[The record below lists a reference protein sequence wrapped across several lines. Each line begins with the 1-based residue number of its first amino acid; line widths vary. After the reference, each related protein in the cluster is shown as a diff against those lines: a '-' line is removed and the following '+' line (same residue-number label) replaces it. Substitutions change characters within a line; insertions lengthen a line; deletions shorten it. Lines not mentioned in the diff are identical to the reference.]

1 MNKNFKSIIASKE
14 DIHNKCVE
22 IAALIDAKH
31 TDKDVVLVGLLKGA
45 YVFTSDLA
53 REIKNE
59 NLFVE
64 FMVAKS
70 YSNGES
76 TGTVKVVLDLKKDI
90 KGKTV
95 IIVEDIVDTG
105 RTLSKIKE
113 LLLFKGAAEVE
124 IASLFSKPI
133 KRIEQV
139 HIDYPFIEV
148 GDDIIVGYGLD
159 YNEYFRTLPYVAAL
173 SEHGI
178 AKYKK

>member
-1 MNKNFKSIIASKE
+1 MNKNFKNIIATKE
-14 DIHNKCVE
+14 DIHNMCVK
-22 IAALIDAKH
+22 IAAEIDERHNGKE
-31 TDKDVVLVGLLKGA
+31 VVLVGLLKGA

-70 YSNGES
+70 YQNGES
-76 TGTVKVVLDLKKDI
+76 TGTVKIILDLKKDVV
-90 KGKTV
+90 GKTV
-95 IIVEDIVDTG
+95 IIVEDITDTG

-113 LLLFKGAAEVE
+113 LLLFKGAAKVE

-133 KRIEQV
+133 KRIEKV

-159 YNEYFRTLPYVAAL
+159 YNEYFRTLPYVATL
-173 SEHGI
+173 SDYGI
-178 AKYKK
+178 EKYKK